1 MSPSTVQMT
10 GAAQPQAKG
19 LMAILQGLAP
29 PGASAWD
36 ELRMADGALRG
47 AWQRFMTELS
57 LPARRQG
64 EYEQLPSPSGL
75 SGRLH
80 GAVIDFDHRLQ
91 AIAAQIRRD
100 GVTHNVFGPEGAV
113 ARPWSLELLPL
124 LIEPADWAGIERGI
138 RQRAQLLEAVLEDV
152 YGQQRLLHEGL
163 LPPAL
168 VMRHPGYV
176 RALRGVPPAGGLR
189 LRVVAFDIARGPE
202 GRWWV
207 VAQRTQ
213 GPSGLGYVLHNR
225 LRRHPAHRPAHPR
238 PLQRNLVRAGL
249 PGALPGPAASGRRG
263 PHRAR

>member
-1 MSPSTVQMT
+1 MSAGRLMLTRGRADRASPPET
-10 GAAQPQAKG
+10 GV
-19 LMAILQGLAP
+19 
-29 PGASAWD
+29 WD
-36 ELRMADGALRG
+36 ELRSADGAWRP
-47 AWQRFMTELS
+47 AWRRFEQHV
-57 LPARRQG
+57 PAPAAG
-64 EYEQLPSPSGL
+64 DLN
-75 SGRLH
+75 
-80 GAVIDFDHRLQ
+80 ADFDRRLQ

-138 RQRAQLLEAVLEDV
+138 RQRAQLLEAVLDDV
-152 YGQQRLLHEGL
+152 YGAQRLLREGL

-176 RALRGVPPAGGLR
+176 RALRSVPPAGGLR

-213 GPSGLGYVLHNR
+213 GPSGLGYVCL
-225 LRRHPAHRPAHPR
+225 LYTSD
-238 PLQRNLVRAGL
+238 
-249 PGALPGPAASGRRG
+249 AAEEQVDV
-263 PHRAR
+263 